1 MIYLLQSHD
10 KLKIGYTSDIN
21 KRMRQYKTHNVDISL
36 ISSKEGTFED
46 EKILHKLCS
55 KYKITSEWFQYNK
68 FIIDAFENYL
78 GNTGS
83 INNGLEEDSSSDFV
97 QIYYEMLR
105 TFYSIKYV
113 SDLKL
118 IIELASMAN
127 YNTGEIDLST
137 KKREVLCDRLG
148 IKKTHLSTSLKRLKE
163 LNLIRGEKGS
173 YIIEE
178 AVFWKGDKETR
189 KELMKEKDFEFVIQ
203 FKL

>member
-1 MIYLLQSHD
+1 MAKKAFVESVTQERID
-10 KLKIGYTSDIN
+10 RETGEIIRCDI
-21 KRMRQYKTHNVDISL
+21 KKTHIVRLDP
-36 ISSKEGTFED
+36 ED
-46 EKILHKLCS
+46 K
-55 KYKITSEWFQYNK
+55 
-68 FIIDAFENYL
+68 
-78 GNTGS
+78 
-83 INNGLEEDSSSDFV
+83 FV